1 MKIAVLGSN
10 DSAFAIAFEW
20 ASKGHNIYMYD
31 LPDSAEAISEIS
43 ILGGIYSV
51 GQMEGFQKIVYAG
64 EDLEQVLVGADI
76 IFVVEPADR
85 VEDMGQACSRYACEG
100 QRYVV
105 MPSTGMGALAFKN
118 ALGLS
123 IDDDSILVAETHTV
137 PYISRIVGRGKISVF
152 YKLESGYKVAAI
164 PKKKSEEI
172 YELLKPVF
180 TGIEKA
186 ESVLQ
191 TTLQNCNPV
200 TQPAITTL
208 NAALIERTQGDFF
221 FYNDGVTPA
230 VAKIMKIIDDERI
243 AIGKTLDLA
252 IESSVDL
259 GMRQGIIESAE
270 YESGYSNS
278 PEFDRIIAQTSL
290 DYRFYTEDVG
300 FTMIFWIELAEKIG
314 VPVPM
319 MTAISTIVSGIL
331 QRDFRKESPRTLEH
345 LRLNEYSLEELKAL

>member
-10 DSAFAIAFEW
+10 DNALAVAFEW

-31 LPDSAEAISEIS
+31 LPDSAETISDIS
-43 ILGGIYSV
+43 TLGGIYSV
-51 GQMEGFQKIVYAG
+51 GQLEGFQKISYAG
-64 EDLEQVLVGADI
+64 GDLEMVLAGADI
-76 IFVVEPADR
+76 IFVVEPANRIADI
-85 VEDMGQACSRYACEG
+85 GQACTNYMIDG
-100 QRYVV
+100 QCYVV

-118 ALGLS
+118 ALGLA
-123 IDDDSILVAETHTV
+123 IDDTRVIVAETHTV

-164 PKKKSEEI
+164 PRNKSAKI

-200 TQPAITTL
+200 TQPVITTL

-230 VAKIMKIIDDERI
+230 VAKIMKIIDNERI
-243 AIGKTLDLA
+243 AIGKALGLE

-259 GMRQGIIESAE
+259 GVRQGIIESAE

-278 PEFDRIIAQTSL
+278 HEFDRIIAQTSL

-319 MTAISTIVSGIL
+319 MTAISVIVSGIL
-331 QRDFRKESPRTLEH
+331 QKDFRKESSRTLEH
-345 LRLNEYSLEELKAL
+345 LKLSGYSLEELKLL